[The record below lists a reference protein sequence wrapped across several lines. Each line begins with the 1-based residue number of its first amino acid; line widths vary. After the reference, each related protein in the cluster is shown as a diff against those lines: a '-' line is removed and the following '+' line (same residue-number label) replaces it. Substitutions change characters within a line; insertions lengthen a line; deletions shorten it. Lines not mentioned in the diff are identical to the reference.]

1 MIWKWNFFLLAICT
15 ICADPLGTEGRGKE
29 DGKGKEEMLFCY
41 FYRHFI
47 FHNTSL
53 FFWKISLYSLCT
65 YMNRYIDQR
74 ARFDFLLPIRK
85 KKRLNASTEI
95 LCFFLSILE
104 FESFQSS
111 FENSRIWNPRLVFC
125 ICSPRTSC
133 QTAISSDQGQFYTL
147 QSRKRFHHSPA
158 PLTWFSILRPFSRSK
173 YHS

>member
-41 FYRHFI
+41 FHRHFI

-53 FFWKISLYSLCT
+53 FFWKMFPLFSLHLYEPLHQSTSTL
-65 YMNRYIDQR
+65 
-74 ARFDFLLPIRK
+74 RFSSSNQEKETII
-85 KKRLNASTEI
+85 NAEI
-95 LCFFLSILE
+95 LCFLSILG

>member
-1 MIWKWNFFLLAICT
+1 MEFFSPCNLYNLRGSSGNGRKRERGWERKGGDALLLFSPSFHISQHEFVLLKNFPLFSLHLYEPLHRSTSTLRFSSSNQEKET
-15 ICADPLGTEGRGKE
+15 I
-29 DGKGKEEMLFCY
+29 
-41 FYRHFI
+41 I
-47 FHNTSL
+47 
-53 FFWKISLYSLCT
+53 
-65 YMNRYIDQR
+65 
-74 ARFDFLLPIRK
+74 
-85 KKRLNASTEI
+85 NAEI
-95 LCFFLSILE
+95 LCFLSILG

>member
-1 MIWKWNFFLLAICT
+1 MEFFSPCNLYNLR
-15 ICADPLGTEGRGKE
+15 GSSGNGRKRERGW
-29 DGKGKEEMLFCY
+29 KGKEEMLFCY
-41 FYRHFI
+41 FHRHFI

-53 FFWKISLYSLCT
+53 FFWKMFPLFSLHLYEPLHRSTSTL
-65 YMNRYIDQR
+65 
-74 ARFDFLLPIRK
+74 RFSSSNQEKETII
-85 KKRLNASTEI
+85 NAEI
-95 LCFFLSILE
+95 LCFLSILG

-147 QSRKRFHHSPA
+147 QSRKRFHYSPA

>member
-29 DGKGKEEMLFCY
+29 DGKERRRCSFVIFTVISY
-41 FYRHFI
+41 FTTRVCSFE
-47 FHNTSL
+47 
-53 FFWKISLYSLCT
+53 KCSLYSLCT
-65 YMNRYIDQR
+65 YMNRYIDRR

-95 LCFFLSILE
+95 LCFFLSILG

-147 QSRKRFHHSPA
+147 QSRKRFHYSPA